1 MMNESNIDDRE
12 FPTLPPA
19 KLLAGNRQQIAAGL
33 QCIDDIEVLKQYL
46 AFENT
51 HQDRTPVQNAIRNR
65 AAEIRAQANC

>member
-1 MMNESNIDDRE
+1 MNDTTDVGRE
-12 FPTLPPA
+12 FPTVPPA
-19 KLLAGNRQQIAAGL
+19 KLLAGNRHQIAAGL

-51 HQDRTPVQNAIRNR
+51 HQDRTQVQNAIRNR